1 MKRSDVYYI
10 NDIKKCIT
18 SIENYLLEI
27 KNKTDFFN
35 NERMQKLMIYEIMII
50 GEAASKISM
59 ETKRNNPQIEW
70 RLLSDMRN
78 FLIHQYHD
86 VCNDIV
92 WATVN
97 RDIPKLKEYV
107 YSIKF

>member
-1 MKRSDVYYI
+1 
-10 NDIKKCIT
+10 
-18 SIENYLLEI
+18 
-27 KNKTDFFN
+27 
-35 NERMQKLMIYEIMII
+35 MIYEIMII

-97 RDIPKLKEYV
+97 RDIPKLKEYI
-107 YSIKF
+107 YSIKFQ

>member
-10 NDIKKCIT
+10 NDIKKCIS
-18 SIENYLLEI
+18 SIEKYFLEI
-27 KNKTDFFN
+27 KDKNDFLN
-35 NERMQKLMIYEIMII
+35 DEKMQKLMMFEIIII

-59 ETKRNNPQIEW
+59 ETKNNNPQIEW

-86 VCNDIV
+86 VCNDTV

-97 RDIPKLKEYV
+97 KDIPKLKEDI
-107 YSIKF
+107 YSIKL

>member
-10 NDIKKCIT
+10 NDIKKCIN
-18 SIENYLLEI
+18 SIENYLIEI
-27 KNKTDFFN
+27 KDKDDFLS

-50 GEAASKISM
+50 GEASSKISI
-59 ETKRNNPQIEW
+59 ETKNNNPQIEW

-86 VCNDIV
+86 ICNDIV

-97 RDIPKLKEYV
+97 KDIPKLKEDI
-107 YSIKF
+107 YSIKL

>member
-1 MKRSDVYYI
+1 MKKSDVYYI
-10 NDIKKCIT
+10 NDIKKCIS
-18 SIENYLLEI
+18 SIEDYLLEI
-27 KNKTDFFN
+27 KDKNDFLN

-50 GEAASKISM
+50 GEASSKISM
-59 ETKRNNPQIEW
+59 ETKNSNPQIEW

-86 VCNDIV
+86 VCNDII

-97 RDIPKLKEYV
+97 RDIPKLKEDI
-107 YSIKF
+107 YSIKL

>member
-1 MKRSDVYYI
+1 MKKSDVYYI
-10 NDIKKCIT
+10 NDIKKCIS
-18 SIENYLLEI
+18 SIEDYLLEI
-27 KNKTDFFN
+27 KDKNDFLN

-50 GEAASKISM
+50 GEASSKISM
-59 ETKRNNPQIEW
+59 ETKNSNPQIEW

-92 WATVN
+92 WETVN
-97 RDIPKLKEYV
+97 KDIPKLKEDIC
-107 YSIKF
+107 SIQL

>member
-10 NDIKKCIT
+10 NDIKKCIN
-18 SIENYLLEI
+18 SIENYLIEI
-27 KNKTDFFN
+27 KDKDDFFN

-50 GEAASKISM
+50 GEASSKISI
-59 ETKRNNPQIEW
+59 ETKNNNPQIEW

-86 VCNDIV
+86 ICNDIV

-97 RDIPKLKEYV
+97 KDIPKLKEDI
-107 YSIKF
+107 YSIKL

>member
-10 NDIKKCIT
+10 NDIKKCIS
-18 SIENYLLEI
+18 SIEKYLLEI
-27 KNKTDFFN
+27 KDKNDFLN
-35 NERMQKLMIYEIMII
+35 DEKMQKLMMFEIIII

-59 ETKRNNPQIEW
+59 ETKNNNPQIEW

-97 RDIPKLKEYV
+97 KDIPKLKEDI
-107 YSIKF
+107 YSIKL